1 MTTINPNKAGLVV
14 GLILG
19 GWHLL
24 WALLVAV
31 GLAQLLVDFIFW
43 IHFFQRIIVV
53 EPFDFT
59 RALIL
64 VAVTTAIGYAIG
76 YVFSVLWNRL
86 HK

>member
-24 WALLVAV
+24 WALLVAA
-31 GLAQLLVDFIFW
+31 GFAQMLVDFIFW

-53 EPFDFT
+53 EPFDIT
-59 RALIL
+59 RAFIL
-64 VAVTTAIGYAIG
+64 VAVTAAIG
-76 YVFSVLWNRL
+76 YVIGYVFGVLWNRL

>member
-1 MTTINPNKAGLVV
+1 MITINPNKAGLVV

-31 GLAQLLVDFIFW
+31 GLAQMLVDFIFW

-53 EPFDFT
+53 ESFDIV

-64 VAVTTAIGYAIG
+64 VAVTAAIG
-76 YVFSVLWNRL
+76 YVIGFVFGMLWNRL